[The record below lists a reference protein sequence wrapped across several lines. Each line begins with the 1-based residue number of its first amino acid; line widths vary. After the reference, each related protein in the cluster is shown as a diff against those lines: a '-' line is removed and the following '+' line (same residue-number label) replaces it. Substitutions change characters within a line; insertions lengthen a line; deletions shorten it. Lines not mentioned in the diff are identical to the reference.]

1 MKKLPILL
9 LAVLLTLCSCSKSY
23 QELVNEKVEQYKKEG
38 KIILNKSDDPTGK
51 EHYIVFADA
60 KQQTIGVDTLGE
72 EALVIKLAD
81 VKEQEIGLSDAQGS
95 DTFSIYSTKSEPKAT
110 SIHVVDSTTFK
121 DIGYN
126 NEEEMTVECYKDKY
140 ILMTSNKD
148 DYVRNKIFFFKQPSV
163 IFNSF
168 DNKIEKADNGD
179 LNITIK
185 SSEMFGMTMLDQE
198 YVQAIFHV
206 TLNSDGFIK
215 KQDDNVNFGGI
226 MIPTSAYGNKEQMEP
241 YLNRIENDR
250 ESNYDRAL
258 EKENEFL
265 EEWLVSHPEYRNLT
279 FCEQIT
285 ICHQETGFNFDIN
298 GKACRDAGQ

>member
-9 LAVLLTLCSCSKSY
+9 LAALLTLCSCSKSY

-81 VKEQEIGLSDAQGS
+81 VKEQDIGLSDAQGS

-168 DNKIEKADNGD
+168 DNKIEKADNG
-179 LNITIK
+179 
-185 SSEMFGMTMLDQE
+185 
-198 YVQAIFHV
+198 
-206 TLNSDGFIK
+206 
-215 KQDDNVNFGGI
+215 
-226 MIPTSAYGNKEQMEP
+226 
-241 YLNRIENDR
+241 
-250 ESNYDRAL
+250 
-258 EKENEFL
+258 
-265 EEWLVSHPEYRNLT
+265 
-279 FCEQIT
+279 
-285 ICHQETGFNFDIN
+285 
-298 GKACRDAGQ
+298 